1 MHLDVIEL
9 RRFYYRTQ
17 LGRAVQVAI
26 RSALAEHW
34 PDVRGGNFAAFGFGL
49 PFIRPF
55 KEDAQRAIA
64 LMPAQMG
71 AFHWPLES
79 ENVTVLAD
87 ERRWPLATG
96 FVDRL
101 LIVHGLENSE
111 RPRSVLEEAH
121 RVLAPGGRA
130 LVIVPNRAGLW
141 ARRDATPF
149 GHGRPYSL
157 TQLERH
163 LRDHSLEPVRH
174 SAALY
179 AVPSQ
184 KRFWLRLARLMEST
198 GRKLDLQRL
207 AGVIIVEVVKT
218 AYAAPRS
225 GAPVTARSRLE
236 AFGGIVRPAPK
247 PAANRI
253 ADKAGQAGE
262 AALAPRDGSG

>member
-1 MHLDVIEL
+1 MHLDVVEL

-17 LGRAVQVAI
+17 LGKAVQTAI
-26 RSALAEHW
+26 RSALADHW
-34 PDVRGGNFAAFGFGL
+34 PDVKGGNFAAFGFGL
-49 PFIRPF
+49 PFLRPF
-55 KEDAQRAIA
+55 KDDAQRAIA

-71 AFHWPLES
+71 AFHWPLEAG
-79 ENVTVLAD
+79 NVAVLTD

-96 FVDRL
+96 FVDNL

-111 RPRSVLEEAH
+111 RPRAVLEEAH

-130 LVIVPNRAGLW
+130 LIIVPNRTGLW

-149 GHGRPYSL
+149 GHGRPYSVS
-157 TQLERH
+157 QLERH

-184 KRFWLRLARLMEST
+184 KRFWLRLARLMEAT

-225 GAPVTARSRLE
+225 GERVTARNRLE
-236 AFGGIVRPAPK
+236 ALGGIARPVPK
-247 PAANRI
+247 PATGRVSRDNVPSN
-253 ADKAGQAGE
+253 KP
-262 AALAPRDGSG
+262 ALAPRDVSG